1 MKHKKH
7 PKFLIA
13 QNPMVNPDDV
23 YIFHSQKP
31 RFLAKVE
38 VDSFIIEDDI
48 DNIFEYCNGDEK
60 KVNGLINRMSD
71 WYKAYKIHEQGQIHR
86 EN

>member
-1 MKHKKH
+1 MKKQ

-23 YIFHSQKP
+23 YVFHSQKP

-38 VDSFIIEDDI
+38 NSTFEIVDDI
-48 DNIFEYCNGDEK
+48 DCIVDYYNGDLS
-60 KVNGLINRMSD
+60 KVEGLTKRMAE
-71 WYKAYKIHEQGQIHR
+71 WYKSFKIYKYGQIHR
-86 EN
+86 KN